1 NLMDRLVFRS
11 WQEMLHCCITS
22 AMKPK
27 KAKMPSWRSASQ
39 TGINFLSFRKQ
50 GCHSIKII
58 HMNIPTRE
66 IYRSIAEVAYVIAKA
81 DKGLSSTERIAF
93 NTIIQEELEYDS
105 WVAQSRFELLD
116 EVTNPSL
123 EEAYR
128 DAMIDLKRY
137 KN

>member
-1 NLMDRLVFRS
+1 
-11 WQEMLHCCITS
+11 
-22 AMKPK
+22 
-27 KAKMPSWRSASQ
+27 
-39 TGINFLSFRKQ
+39 
-50 GCHSIKII
+50 
-58 HMNIPTRE
+58 MNIPIRE

-93 NTIIQEELEYDS
+93 NTIIQEELDYNS

-123 EEAYR
+123 EEAYC

-137 KN
+137 KGSLTPALKEKAKRVIKRVADACGGFSAKEALILVKFERDLDAL

>member
-1 NLMDRLVFRS
+1 
-11 WQEMLHCCITS
+11 
-22 AMKPK
+22 
-27 KAKMPSWRSASQ
+27 
-39 TGINFLSFRKQ
+39 
-50 GCHSIKII
+50 
-58 HMNIPTRE
+58 MNIPTRE

-137 KN
+137 KNSLTPELKEKALRVVKRVADACAGFSAKEALILVKFERDLNAL

>member
-1 NLMDRLVFRS
+1 
-11 WQEMLHCCITS
+11 
-22 AMKPK
+22 
-27 KAKMPSWRSASQ
+27 
-39 TGINFLSFRKQ
+39 
-50 GCHSIKII
+50 
-58 HMNIPTRE
+58 MNIPIRE

-137 KN
+137 KNSLTPELKEKALRVVKRVADACAGFSAKEALILVKFERDLNAL